1 MKAIVFHNIDDI
13 RYEPDWPEPRPL
25 RADEVKIASSW
36 CGICGTDMEDYK
48 QGAVIPIGE
57 PHPESGRMAPMVIG
71 HEFSGRIA
79 ELGSEVEGL
88 EIGQRVASEC
98 VRVCRRCYWCKL
110 GEYASCLNMVSIG
123 QMDDGG
129 MAEYVVVPAENCV
142 PIPDDVPED
151 VVALAEPLAVMVRG
165 VRKGRV
171 MAGDVVTV
179 IGAGTIGLMG
189 VAAARVAGASK
200 IIVIAHGGKRA
211 EIAKLMGATHV
222 LNSYE
227 EGWEEGFLDI
237 TDGLGSQVVIDAGG
251 NLAAMRMAV
260 DLTMRRG
267 RCVFNSVIADDV
279 PLPALDMVLDEK
291 EIIGT
296 VAHSFDREFRWAVQY
311 LIDGRVNVEPMITSR
326 VYIENAVGEG
336 FDRLMADRNQIKIL
350 VTPHKEWVT

>member
-25 RADEVKIASSW
+25 KPDEVKIASSW

-79 ELGSEVEGL
+79 ELGSDVEGL
-88 EIGQRVASEC
+88 EIGQRVAAEC

-200 IIVIAHGGKRA
+200 IIVVAHGGKRA
-211 EIAKLMGATHV
+211 EVASLMGATHV

-227 EGWEEGFLDI
+227 EGWKEGFLDI
-237 TDGLGSQVVIDAGG
+237 TDGLGSQVVIDSGG
-251 NLAAMRMAV
+251 NLAAIRMAL

-267 RCVFNSVIADDV
+267 RCVFNSVVADDV
-279 PLPALDMVLDEK
+279 PLPALDIVLDEK

-311 LIDGRVNVEPMITSR
+311 LVDGRVNVEPMITSR

-336 FDRLMADRNQIKIL
+336 FDRLIADRNQIKIL
-350 VTPHKEWVT
+350 VTPYQEWVT